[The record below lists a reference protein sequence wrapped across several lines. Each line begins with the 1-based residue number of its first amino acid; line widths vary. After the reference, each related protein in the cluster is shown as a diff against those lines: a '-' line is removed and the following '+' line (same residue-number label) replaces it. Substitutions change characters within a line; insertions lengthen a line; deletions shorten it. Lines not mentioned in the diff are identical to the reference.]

1 VSERERA
8 ADAPADVPETPALIG
23 VLVVDDHPMVRAGV
37 RGLLEGSVGMTVVG
51 EAASGDE
58 AVIRA
63 RTDRPDVIL
72 MDLSMPGIDGVE
84 ATRQIVDG
92 DPEARIVVL
101 TSFHDHDRVRAA
113 VAAGAVGY
121 LLKDSE
127 PTDLLAAVRAAAAG
141 HAPLDPRVTRAL
153 LPRSGQPTAPTPP
166 ELSAR
171 ERDVLDQLVKG
182 LSNRQIA
189 RALGISERTVKVH
202 LGHIFRQLGVADRT
216 SAALWARD
224 HLKA

>member
-1 VSERERA
+1 VT
-8 ADAPADVPETPALIG
+8 DPDHAPAGTT
-23 VLVVDDHPMVRAGV
+23 VLVVDDHPMVRAGL
-37 RGLLEGSVGMTVVG
+37 RGLLESTADLVVIA
-51 EAASGDE
+51 EAASGED
-58 AVIRA
+58 AVTSA
-63 RTDRPDVIL
+63 AAQHPDVIL

-84 ATRQIVDG
+84 ATR
-92 DPEARIVVL
+92 RIVGADPQAKVVVV
-101 TSFHDHDRVRAA
+101 TSFHDQDRVRAA
-113 VAAGAVGY
+113 VAAGAIGY

-127 PTDLLAAVRAAAAG
+127 PGDLLTAVRAAAAG

-153 LPRSGQPTAPTPP
+153 LPGSAPSTEGPAAP
-166 ELSAR
+166 ELSPR

-202 LGHIFRQLGVADRT
+202 LGHVFRNLGVNDRT

-224 HLKA
+224 HQY

>member
-1 VSERERA
+1 VTHP
-8 ADAPADVPETPALIG
+8 DGAPAGTT
-23 VLVVDDHPMVRAGV
+23 VLVVDDHPMVRAGLK
-37 RGLLEGSVGMTVVG
+37 GLLDNTADLIVVG
-51 EAASGDE
+51 EAASGED
-58 AVIRA
+58 AVLVA
-63 RTDRPDVIL
+63 AAEHPDVIL

-84 ATRQIVDG
+84 ATRRIVDA
-92 DPEARIVVL
+92 DPEATVVVL

-113 VAAGAVGY
+113 VTAGAVGY
-121 LLKDSE
+121 LLKDSQ
-127 PTDLLAAVRAAAAG
+127 PGDLLTAVRAAAAG

-153 LPRSGQPTAPTPP
+153 LPRSSPADEPAAPV
-166 ELSAR
+166 LSPR

-202 LGHIFRQLGVADRT
+202 LGHVFRNLGVNDRT

-224 HLKA
+224 HQY